1 MFRSSRDLTLP
12 RGPISIALV
21 GFYRQISSCPGFL
34 GFAEQPGA
42 LFSSHDML
50 RFSSPLRSSA
60 VALFVVVC
68 LLSSF
73 APPAAAI
80 TPESPEV
87 KALIERSL
95 SYLSSA
101 NHDKIGGRCL
111 VALAFKKNGRDPNFG
126 KIRDAITG
134 CQTHRFD
141 GFPFCD
147 NYNLALMI
155 IFLCEM
161 EDEAHRPLIQRM
173 LTELLR
179 RQLPAGGWTYDGS
192 PVGDTSQ
199 TQYGALAMWIAD
211 RHGFD
216 VPLASIS
223 NTMNWLIRTQDPCGA
238 WGYHANDPMGSQRV
252 AQTPLTMSLTGAAL
266 GSLYI
271 LKELVILPGEDGP
284 VSAGNNNQQAGK
296 KLPGALQAVGKKVG
310 STQVTRRRPVGN
322 VDNARLQNALRE
334 GNAWMEKN
342 YTVNP
347 PNEWKHYAF
356 YAYERYAS
364 FRELIE
370 DNPVEEPKWF
380 TEMFENLK
388 KTIKPDGSWDGGDT
402 PVAATA
408 FSVLVLSRSTK
419 KAIKR
424 AEALG
429 EGTLVGGMGLPPKVE
444 DIKER
449 NGRLVDT
456 PLSGSID
463 ELLGILED
471 KDNPEAVDLV
481 ETKTVIKLDPDL
493 TKRTGQVTRLRA
505 MVSHESYETRMVAVR
520 SLAKDRNL
528 DNVPVLLYALSDP
541 DIRVIR
547 EADRG
552 LRFISRKLEGVV
564 TIDAPT
570 KETLTALRVRWKQW
584 YLSIK
589 PDAELLD

>member
-1 MFRSSRDLTLP
+1 
-12 RGPISIALV
+12 
-21 GFYRQISSCPGFL
+21 
-34 GFAEQPGA
+34 
-42 LFSSHDML
+42 ML

-60 VALFVVVC
+60 FALFVV
-68 LLSSF
+68 LGLSGWF
-73 APPAAAI
+73 VQPAAAI
-80 TPESPEV
+80 TPEHPDV

-95 SYLSSA
+95 SFLSSS

-111 VALAFKKNGRDPNFG
+111 VALAFKKNGRDTNFG
-126 KIRDAITG
+126 KIRDAIAD
-134 CQTHRFD
+134 CQKQRFD
-141 GFPFCD
+141 GFLLCD

-173 LTELLR
+173 LAELLK
-179 RQLPAGGWTYDGS
+179 RQLPSGGWTYDGS

-216 VPLASIS
+216 VPVANIA
-223 NTMNWLIRTQDPCGA
+223 NTMNWLIRTQDPSGC
-238 WGYHANDPMGSQRV
+238 WGYHAVEPTGSTRAVQN
-252 AQTPLTMSLTGAAL
+252 PLTMSLCGAAL

-284 VSAGNNNQQAGK
+284 VAGGNKDSTGK
-296 KLPGALQAVGKKVG
+296 KLPGALQAVGKKAA
-310 STQVTRRRPVGN
+310 STQVTRRRPVNN
-322 VDNARLQNALRE
+322 VDNTRFQAALRD

-342 YTVNP
+342 FTVEP
-347 PNEWKHYAF
+347 PHEWKHYAF

-364 FRELIE
+364 FREVID

-380 TEMFENLK
+380 TDMFENLK
-388 KTIKPDGSWDGGDT
+388 KTIKPDGSWEGGDT

-471 KDNPEAVDLV
+471 KDNPEAIGLA
-481 ETKTVIKLDPDL
+481 ETKTVITLDPDA

-505 MVSHESYETRMVAVR
+505 MVSHESYETRLVAVR

-552 LRFISRKLEGVV
+552 LKFISRKLDGVV
-564 TIDAPT
+564 PLDIPN
-570 KETLTALRVRWKQW
+570 KETLTALRERWKQW

>member
-1 MFRSSRDLTLP
+1 
-12 RGPISIALV
+12 
-21 GFYRQISSCPGFL
+21 
-34 GFAEQPGA
+34 
-42 LFSSHDML
+42 ML
-50 RFSSPLRSSA
+50 RFLSPLRSSA
-60 VALFVVVC
+60 VALFVVIG
-68 LLSSF
+68 LASSF
-73 APPAAAI
+73 ARPAAAI
-80 TPESPEV
+80 TPEHPDV

-95 SYLSSA
+95 SFLSS
-101 NHDKIGGRCL
+101 NTHDKIGGRCL

-126 KIRDAITG
+126 KIRDAVAD
-134 CQTHRFD
+134 CQKQRFD
-141 GFPFCD
+141 GFAYCD

-161 EDEAHRPLIQRM
+161 EDEAHRPLIQKM

-192 PVGDTSQ
+192 PLGDTSQ
-199 TQYGALAMWIAD
+199 TQYAALAMWICD

-216 VPLASIS
+216 VPVANIG
-223 NTMNWLIRTQDPCGA
+223 NTMNWLIRTQDPTGA
-238 WGYHANDPMGSQRV
+238 WGYHGNEPVGSTRA

-284 VSAGNNNQQAGK
+284 AAAAGGGQPAGK
-296 KLPGALQAVGKKVG
+296 KLPGALQAVGKKAG
-310 STQVTRRRPVGN
+310 PTQVTRRRPVGN
-322 VDNARLQNALRE
+322 VDNTRLQTAMRE

-342 YTVNP
+342 FTVDP
-347 PNEWKHYAF
+347 PHEWKHYAF

-364 FRELIE
+364 FREVIE

-380 TEMFENLK
+380 TDMFENLK
-388 KTIKPDGSWDGGDT
+388 KTVKPDGSWEGGDT

-463 ELLGILED
+463 ELLSILED
-471 KDNPEAVDLV
+471 KDNPEAIGMAD
-481 ETKTVIKLDPDL
+481 TKAVIKLDADM

-505 MVSHESYETRMVAVR
+505 MVSHESYETRLVAVR

-528 DNVPVLLYALSDP
+528 ENVPVLLYALSDP
-541 DIRVIR
+541 DIRVVR

-552 LRFISRKLEGVV
+552 LRFISRKLEGVMP
-564 TIDAPT
+564 IEAPT
-570 KETLTALRVRWKQW
+570 KEALTTLRDRWRKW

-589 PDAELLD
+589 PDAELID